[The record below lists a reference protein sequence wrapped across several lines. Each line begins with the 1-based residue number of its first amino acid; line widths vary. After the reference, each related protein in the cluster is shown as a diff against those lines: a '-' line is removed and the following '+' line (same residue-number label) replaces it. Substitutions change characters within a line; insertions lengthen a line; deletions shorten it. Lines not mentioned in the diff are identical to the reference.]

1 MRYLFDHP
9 DKRLPLFVDSI
20 GYDCEQEDIVRPEG
34 YPYIHWI
41 HTKSGVGEITL
52 DGQKILLPTGTG
64 LFMNQQITH
73 QYQQTLPTW
82 RTAYFT
88 FGGVLAQEILTL
100 LQLDSILLV
109 TENIAEI
116 DAFILSLSEQIIRAT
131 PGYQYD
137 VSGTIYQFLML
148 LKKNTLSQTNDDLMY
163 QTIVAPLQRYIE
175 ENFTQPL
182 NDADFSERLGYSTQ
196 YITRIFKQALQM
208 TPSQYL
214 TNYRIRQ
221 AKVLLLQNRQLPLAE
236 VAQQV
241 GFHNVNYFITTFR
254 KLEQITP
261 HQFRQKYR

>member
-20 GYDCEQEDIVRPEG
+20 GYDCEQEDVRRPEG

-41 HTKSGVGEITL
+41 HTKEGQGEITI
-52 DGQKILLPTGTG
+52 DGQQILLTAGTG
-64 LFMNQQITH
+64 VFMNQQIPH
-73 QYQQTLPTW
+73 QYQQTIATW
-82 RTAYFT
+82 KTAYFT
-88 FGGVLAQEILTL
+88 FGGALAQEILAL
-100 LQLDSILLV
+100 LQLDSILVV

-116 DAFILSLSEQIIRAT
+116 DAFILSLSEQITRAT

-137 VSGTIYQFLML
+137 ISGTIYQFLML
-148 LKKNTLSQTNDDLMY
+148 LKKNSLSQTNDDYTY

-175 ENFTQPL
+175 THFTESL
-182 NDADFSERLGYSTQ
+182 SDADFSARLDYSTQ
-196 YITRIFKQALQM
+196 YITRVFKHALQM

-214 TNYRIRQ
+214 VNYRIRQ
-221 AKVLLLQNRQLPLAE
+221 AKVLLLQDRQLPLAD

-241 GFHNVNYFITTFR
+241 GFQNVNYFITTFR